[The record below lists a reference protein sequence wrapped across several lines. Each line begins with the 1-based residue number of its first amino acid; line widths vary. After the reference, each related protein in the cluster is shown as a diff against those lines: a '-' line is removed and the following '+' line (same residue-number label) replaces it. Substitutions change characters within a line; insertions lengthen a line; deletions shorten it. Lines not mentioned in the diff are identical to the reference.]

1 MHLLCLG
8 VMKKLLFTWVKG
20 PREVRISQ
28 AHIQRVSDALISQQ
42 PFIPAVFAR
51 KPRSLVELESF
62 KAIEFRQFL
71 LYSGKVV
78 LKYIWKPD
86 QYAHFV
92 ALSLASCIM
101 VPTSLAKTHLAFSRK
116 LLKYFVV
123 KAAQLYGV
131 DFMVYNVHCLLHL
144 CKDVDVHGCLDNC
157 SAFPFDNHLQ
167 TITKLVRSP
176 KKNRRASCS
185 TTERNSSPE
194 NEGLLA

>member
-1 MHLLCLG
+1 MGQGSPRSPHLA
-8 VMKKLLFTWVKG
+8 
-20 PREVRISQ
+20 S
-28 AHIQRVSDALISQQ
+28 AHT
-42 PFIPAVFAR
+42 AR
-51 KPRSLVELESF
+51 KRCTYLAAAIHSGSVCEKPRSLVELESF